1 MRYLRI
7 ASLGAIV
14 VLGAAC
20 SDQRP
25 MVDRLDGLETTVG
38 EMSAQSTHT
47 IETIVDAGQGSIDC
61 GPPTVQAGDTVTCT
75 ITPAYQYLL
84 DELQDNSEN
93 VIEAV
98 GPDLKYVIENVQ
110 RSHTIRVRFANL
122 PTLRFR
128 AEPPARLRVWSWGGL
143 VDLLRFSRLRDRLG
157 ESDKHVRGVLRRG
170 AEARGRRMDGP
181 VQWPVQSLCV
191 PCVSE
196 LRNRGALAL

>member
-38 EMSAQSTHT
+38 EMSAQSTHA

-128 AEPPARLRVWSWGGL
+128 AEPPARLRVWSWGGWLTYCDLAGCEIDWASPTNMFVEFYDAEQRL
-143 VDLLRFSRLRDRLG
+143 VVG
-157 ESDKHVRGVLRRG
+157 EWTG
-170 AEARGRRMDGP
+170 
-181 VQWPVQSLCV
+181 LC
-191 PCVSE
+191 S
-196 LRNRGALAL
+196 G